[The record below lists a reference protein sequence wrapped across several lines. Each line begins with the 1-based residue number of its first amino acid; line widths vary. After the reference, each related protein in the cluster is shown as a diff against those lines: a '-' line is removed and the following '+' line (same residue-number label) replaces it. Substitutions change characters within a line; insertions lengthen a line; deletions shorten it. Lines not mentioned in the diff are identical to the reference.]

1 MKGYYSFGNSGMTFS
16 GVPRN
21 YGDWCQSVCEGDTD
35 GAWHGLT
42 GREILA
48 ALEQL

>member
-1 MKGYYSFGNSGMTFS
+1 MDGYRRFALGTYDR
-16 GVPRN
+16 VPEKYAQWSHDMVVRKN
-21 YGDWCQSVCEGDTD
+21 TWS
-35 GAWHGLT
+35 LT